1 MVRRMTMLGRGLL
14 VLAGLWAL
22 MAVEPA
28 AAEEARR
35 VLLIGNSRTFYNDMP
50 AMLPELARSA
60 GDTAP
65 LEVVVE
71 ARSGARFATHLRN
84 PEVETLLAQRWTLV
98 VLQPHSAAFSDE
110 AAEAEFLAD
119 GRVLAGKAAAGGS
132 PVAVVA
138 NWPYAP
144 EHYEKRAPGAREAHI
159 ARIQAVTQRLADEL
173 GARVIDIGTDW
184 ERVRAAAPGLSL
196 YSDTN
201 HPSPA
206 GSYLFALAIYAAIP
220 GARPGGVTYAPPG
233 IDAADAARL
242 RALAAATH

>member
-1 MVRRMTMLGRGLL
+1 MTMLGRGLL

-22 MAVEPA
+22 TGVGPA

-144 EHYEKRAPGAREAHI
+144 EHYETRAPGARQAHI
-159 ARIQAVTQRLADEL
+159 ARIQAVTRRLADEL
-173 GARVIDIGTDW
+173 AARVIDIGTDW